1 MAITKAT
8 ASSIAPAAKG
18 DLVVG
23 SATNDAAILGVGTN
37 DQVLT
42 ADSTAATGL
51 KWATPAS
58 GGMTLINTGGTTLS
72 GSSTTISSI
81 PATYTNLYVVIIL
94 SDPQDDGGGL
104 MMRING
110 DDTANRHARV
120 TGGFSNGNVTFN
132 QTSGQL
138 TYSQDNGTPNGIV
151 IAEIPFYANTS
162 IWKYFRS
169 SGVVNSYLDQTK
181 AEFTTTACAYN
192 QTGAISSLEFFFN
205 GGVIASGGTIYVYG
219 VK

>member
-1 MAITKAT
+1 
-8 ASSIAPAAKG
+8 
-18 DLVVG
+18 
-23 SATNDAAILGVGTN
+23 
-37 DQVLT
+37 
-42 ADSTAATGL
+42 
-51 KWATPAS
+51 
-58 GGMTLINTGGTTLS
+58 MTLINTGGTTLS

-104 MMRING
+104 LMRFNG

-151 IAEIPFYANTS
+151 IVEIPFYANTS

-169 SGVVNSYLDQTK
+169 SGVVNSYLDQAK
-181 AEFTTTACAYN
+181 AEFTMTACAYN
-192 QTGAISSLEFFFN
+192 QTGAISALEFFFN